1 MTAPPSGSS
10 AAVQAGPS
18 IVTVTLNPAIDHTIR
33 LGELVPGT
41 VHRARSSV
49 RQAGG
54 KGVNVAGCLADWRR
68 AEDPPIVA
76 TGLLGGSNAATFED
90 FLNSKG
96 IVDRF
101 VRIPGHTRNNIKLLD
116 EAAGDTTDINLPGLT
131 PLPVHMAQLRAVVAS
146 ETVPGGIVV
155 LSGSLPPGVPADGYV
170 DMLASLKRDGARV
183 ILDTAGPPL
192 REALAAPRDS
202 LPWAIKPNQEELED
216 VVGESF
222 GDIGHMIRAALS
234 ICRRGVGLV
243 VVSRGA
249 EGALYVSERAV
260 LLGLAPVQAVDV
272 SVGAGDALVAGL
284 VAALAEDAEP
294 EHVARLSLA
303 FAAAK
308 LGQLGP
314 SLPNRQAV
322 LSRMDAINIEPLR
335 AVD

>member
-1 MTAPPSGSS
+1 MTASTN
-10 AAVQAGPS
+10 GPA

-33 LGELVPGT
+33 LTELVPGT

-54 KGVNVAGCLADWRR
+54 KGVNVAGCLSDWRK
-68 AEDPPIVA
+68 AGEAPIVA
-76 TGLLGGSNAATFED
+76 TGLLGGSNAATFEE
-90 FLNSKG
+90 FLASKS

-116 EAAGDTTDINLPGLT
+116 ESTLDTTDINLPGLT

-146 ETVPGGIVV
+146 ETVPGAIVV
-155 LSGSLPPGVPADGYV
+155 LSGSLPPGVAGDGYV
-170 DMLASLKRDGARV
+170 ELLASLKKAGARV

-192 REALAAPRDS
+192 REALAGPAEA
-202 LPWAIKPNQEELED
+202 LPWAIKPNQEELEE
-216 VVGESF
+216 VSGESF
-222 GDIGHMIRAALS
+222 SDINHMIRAARA

-260 LLGLAPVQAVDV
+260 LLGLAPVISADV
-272 SVGAGDALVAGL
+272 TVGAGDALVAGL
-284 VAALAEDAEP
+284 VAALAENAEP

-308 LGQLGP
+308 LEQDGP
-314 SLPNRQAV
+314 HLPNREAV
-322 LSRMDAINIEPLR
+322 LDRMGLMKIDRLD
-335 AVD
+335 VKG